1 MVCKNL
7 SIVLPPF
14 SMAMLPPPPLPLPFV
29 ALYVNAASPPP
40 RGHMRGIGL
49 APGDH

>member
-7 SIVLPPF
+7 SIVLPSLF
-14 SMAMLPPPPLPLPFV
+14 YGNAAPPPLPLPFV